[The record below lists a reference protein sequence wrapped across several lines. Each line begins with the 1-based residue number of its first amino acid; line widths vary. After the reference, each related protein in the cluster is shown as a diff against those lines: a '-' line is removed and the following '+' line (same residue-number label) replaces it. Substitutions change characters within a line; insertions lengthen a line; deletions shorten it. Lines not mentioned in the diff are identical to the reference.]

1 MWHHKKDRI
10 AILGAL
16 QGKERILISSFQ
28 EETWHLSK
36 KISVPICFAVFFNR
50 EREKEREIFKCLFCQ
65 AKLAKLNCDHKP
77 PNQNL
82 NFENHKFFA
91 VKMLVFWHFLKH
103 TNWKLDVSVFCYST
117 GLDLKALMIYLIEN
131 SNFGNELKGID
142 LFTIIYFIYESL
154 RHTN

>member
-1 MWHHKKDRI
+1 LPFWAHCKGRNEFSYPLFRRKRDTLVKKFQFQFV
-10 AILGAL
+10 L
-16 QGKERILISSFQ
+16 Q
-28 EETWHLSK
+28 
-36 KISVPICFAVFFNR
+36 FFLT

-65 AKLAKLNCDHKP
+65 AKLDKLNCDHKP

-91 VKMLVFWHFLKH
+91 VKMLVLWHFLKH
-103 TNWKLDVSVFCYST
+103 TNWKLDST
-117 GLDLKALMIYLIEN
+117 GWDLKALMIYLIEN
-131 SNFGNELKGID
+131 SNFENELKGID